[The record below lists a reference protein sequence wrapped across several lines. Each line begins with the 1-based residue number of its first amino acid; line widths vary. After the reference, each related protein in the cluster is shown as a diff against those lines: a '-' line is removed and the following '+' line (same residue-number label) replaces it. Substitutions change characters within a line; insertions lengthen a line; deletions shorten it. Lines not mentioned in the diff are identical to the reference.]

1 MNLNREAKIGIALVV
16 TGAAA
21 LLLWPRKSVRERIV
35 EIAKGELGRQ
45 DPQKY
50 WEDVIPGAEGTIF
63 HGDWCG
69 GFSLWVLH
77 QAGIGRDVNWQ
88 IGKGYLFNLSTTS
101 DPQPGDIAYMNL
113 PYQHHAVVVESD
125 GSNITTVD
133 GNQPGSMVKLRT
145 RPVSAWTA
153 FYSVQ
158 PWIDAA

>member
-1 MNLNREAKIGIALVV
+1 MNREAKIGIALVA

-21 LLLWPRKSVRERIV
+21 LLFWPRKSIRERIV
-35 EIAKGELGRQ
+35 DAAKSELGVQ
-45 DPQKY
+45 DPQRY
-50 WEDVIPGAEGTIF
+50 WQEVIPGAA
-63 HGDWCG
+63 GDTFTGQWCG

-77 QAGIGRDVNWQ
+77 QAGVGQDVPWE
-88 IGKGYLFNLSTTS
+88 IGKGFLYLLPRTS
-101 DPQPGDIAYMNL
+101 DPQPGDIAYMDQ

-125 GSNITTVD
+125 GTSITTVD